1 MSTNK
6 TIAKNTL
13 FLYFRMVL
21 VLVVSLYTS
30 RIILNTLG
38 VEDFGIYNLVAG
50 FVTLLTI
57 LNNVMTATTQRFFN
71 FEIGKKESGEVNK
84 VFSISIN
91 IHLVIAALI
100 LILGETIGLWFLN
113 NKLNIPSERMYAANI
128 VYQISLLTTVINL
141 LRIPYNSIVIAY
153 EKMSFY
159 AILGIIEVIGKL
171 LIVLVLVYFIYD
183 KLIAYAILLA
193 GLTILINLF
202 YFLYC
207 KKNYSQQTNYKYV
220 RDQKLVKEMTS
231 FSGWSMVGNIALTGS
246 NQGLSIILNMFFGVA
261 VNATMGIANQVNTAM
276 YSFVSNFQMAFMPQI
291 TQSYAENDLNKH
303 RNMLLQASKF
313 SFFLLLIISVPVL
326 VNTEYIL
333 TLWLKEFPPYSVQF
347 TQLIIIF
354 SLIDAMAGPFWMSA
368 NAIGNIKKYQL
379 GIAFLLML
387 NLPLSYLLLHLAYP
401 PTIVFTIKIILN
413 LLIFLYRFIYVNIRI
428 KFPNKDILR
437 FVKEIVLTLIITIL
451 MSYSFYY
458 YNLIENG
465 FLNLILET
473 LLVIVL
479 TFGIVLIVGI
489 KKEERMFLKNF
500 ILKKI
505 N

>member
-1 MSTNK
+1 
-6 TIAKNTL
+6 
-13 FLYFRMVL
+13 MVL

-57 LNNVMTATTQRFFN
+57 LNNVMTATTQRFIN

-183 KLIAYAILLA
+183 KLIVYAILLA

-231 FSGWSMVGNIALTGS
+231 FSGWSMVGNIALT
-246 NQGLSIILNMFFGVA
+246 
-261 VNATMGIANQVNTAM
+261 
-276 YSFVSNFQMAFMPQI
+276 
-291 TQSYAENDLNKH
+291 
-303 RNMLLQASKF
+303 
-313 SFFLLLIISVPVL
+313 
-326 VNTEYIL
+326 
-333 TLWLKEFPPYSVQF
+333 
-347 TQLIIIF
+347 
-354 SLIDAMAGPFWMSA
+354 
-368 NAIGNIKKYQL
+368 
-379 GIAFLLML
+379 
-387 NLPLSYLLLHLAYP
+387 
-401 PTIVFTIKIILN
+401 
-413 LLIFLYRFIYVNIRI
+413 
-428 KFPNKDILR
+428 
-437 FVKEIVLTLIITIL
+437 
-451 MSYSFYY
+451 
-458 YNLIENG
+458 
-465 FLNLILET
+465 
-473 LLVIVL
+473 
-479 TFGIVLIVGI
+479 
-489 KKEERMFLKNF
+489 
-500 ILKKI
+500 
-505 N
+505 

>member
-1 MSTNK
+1 MSSNK

-183 KLIAYAILLA
+183 KLIVYAILLA

-246 NQGLSIILNMFFGVA
+246 NQGLSIILNMLFGVA
-261 VNATMGIANQVNTAM
+261 INATMGIANQVNTAM

-379 GIAFLLML
+379 GIAFFLML
-387 NLPLSYLLLHLAYP
+387 NLPLSYLLLHLGYP

-413 LLIFLYRFIYVNIRI
+413 LLTFLYRFIYVNIRI
-428 KFPNKDILR
+428 KFTNKDILR
-437 FVKEIVLTLIITIL
+437 FVKEIVLILIITIL

-489 KKEERMFLKNF
+489 KKEERMFLKNL